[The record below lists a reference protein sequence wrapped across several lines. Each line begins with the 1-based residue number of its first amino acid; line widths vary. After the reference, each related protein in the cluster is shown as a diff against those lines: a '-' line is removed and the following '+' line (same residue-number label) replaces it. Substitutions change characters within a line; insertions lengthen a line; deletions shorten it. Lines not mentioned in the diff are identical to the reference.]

1 MQCYCT
7 FLSLAL
13 GTFIILLT
21 VLRVGFIRYLPFTIR
36 FVNVAVAFCFLP
48 LSTRTVISADRVIQ
62 KETQHNNCLHWRSCF
77 LLLLLLLFFFFFFGS
92 YAYHPSHWHVHYLY
106 VCGIFYCSFCGSGLL
121 GFIGQLLSLFPYVKL
136 TNILITIYI

>member
-77 LLLLLLLFFFFFFGS
+77 LLLLLLLFFFFWKLCISSISLTCSLLICVWYILLLILWLRAFGI
-92 YAYHPSHWHVHYLY
+92 HRPT
-106 VCGIFYCSFCGSGLL
+106 SFT
-121 GFIGQLLSLFPYVKL
+121 LSICKTY
-136 TNILITIYI
+136 